1 MAVMLLAA
9 RFSDACQCGILPS
22 ALQALPESAA
32 VFDGTVIDR
41 TPFLARIDGYLMVLE
56 RTDFVVHQEW
66 RGPSQD
72 NLAIVT
78 GFGNCDFLFDV
89 GSRYLVFAK
98 STRRSRDGLESSI
111 CLPTSP
117 FNYAA
122 QSLADLGPGRALEPH
137 CTSATESLSARYRR
151 VAHSSFLW
159 GVSTSASL
167 FNGPMPSRS
176 PLQVRFLLAPLVG
189 LSTLVAAAALAFRRR
204 FRVLALAAPLVLL
217 AAVLSLA
224 LQGYIAI
231 RSDPLLSHWILRPF
245 HGA

>member
-1 MAVMLLAA
+1 MHA
-9 RFSDACQCGILPS
+9 
-22 ALQALPESAA
+22 SAA
-32 VFDGTVIDR
+32 VCQCTAGTTGVCRRLRRHRHCPHSLSRADR
-41 TPFLARIDGYLMVLE
+41 RLPHGLGAKRLRRSSGVARSKPE
-56 RTDFVVHQEW
+56 
-66 RGPSQD
+66 
-72 NLAIVT
+72 NLAVVT

-117 FNYAA
+117 FNFAA
-122 QSLADLGPGRALEPH
+122 QSLADLGPGRALEAY

-167 FNGPMPSRS
+167 FNGPVPSRS
-176 PLQVRFLLAPLVG
+176 LLQVRFLLAPLVG

-204 FRVLALAAPLVLL
+204 FRVLAFAAPLLLL

-231 RSDPLLSHWILRPF
+231 RSDPLLSYSILRPF